1 MQLCTTMALLVG
13 ASWTRRLVHQLVY
26 PVSWSLLMSLIMS
39 INFSYKMHLLC
50 LTTVRVNSLIATLGQ
65 TSTLEF
71 LFIFFLKL

>member
-26 PVSWSLLMSLIMS
+26 PVSWSLLM
-39 INFSYKMHLLC
+39 FSYKMHLLC
-50 LTTVRVNSLIATLGQ
+50 LTTVTVNSLIATLGQ